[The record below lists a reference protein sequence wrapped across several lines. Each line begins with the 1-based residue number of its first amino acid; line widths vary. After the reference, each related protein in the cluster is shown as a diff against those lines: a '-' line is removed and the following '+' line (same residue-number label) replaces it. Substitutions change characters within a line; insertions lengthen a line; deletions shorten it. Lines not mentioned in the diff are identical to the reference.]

1 MLSYCLKS
9 RKSRRS
15 ENLRIVKTYKGKLM
29 ILSKL
34 AACDNNKS
42 RFTKNKK
49 RVSYQVTLD

>member
-9 RKSRRS
+9 RKSKRS